1 MASTATISVIIVNY
15 NTGQLLQQSVSQV
28 LTDDSVSE
36 IIIVDNNSQ
45 DESMNLLPKSDKI
58 HVYFRKQNHGFAA
71 SCNFAAKKTKSE
83 YLVFLNPDCLL
94 TKNTIKQLVQELQ
107 MQPKAAII
115 GCLVKNPDG
124 SEQRAA
130 RRRLPTLMR
139 AIKTYSRIEKLAK
152 FCTCF
157 AGVNLNFAP
166 MPTKTQ
172 QVQAISGAFFIMKA
186 NIFNEIDGFDEKFP
200 LHFED
205 LDLFKRTQDA
215 GYQLLFNPNISVIH
229 HQGTS
234 SASNPAVKSL
244 KKQGLLRYF
253 KKHTS
258 PFAYIIVRVL
268 SKLF

>member
-1 MASTATISVIIVNY
+1 MSTTITVIIVNY
-15 NTGQLLQQSVSQV
+15 NTGALLQQVVSQV

-45 DESMNLLPKSDKI
+45 DESMSLLPENKKI
-58 HVYFRKQNHGFAA
+58 QIYYRTENHGFAA
-71 SCNFAAKKTKSE
+71 SCNFAANKTKAE
-83 YLVFLNPDCLL
+83 YLLFLNPDCIP
-94 TKNTIKQLVQELQ
+94 TQDSIKQLVQELQ
-107 MQPKAAII
+107 QQAKAAII

-124 SEQRAA
+124 SEQRAT

-152 FCTCF
+152 VCTCF

-172 QVQAISGAFFIMKA
+172 QVQAISGAFIIMRA
-186 NIFNEIDGFDEKFP
+186 NIFHKIGGFDEKYP

-215 GYQLLFNPNISVIH
+215 GYKLLFNPNISVVH

-234 SASNPAVKSL
+234 SLSNPDVKNL

-253 KKHTS
+253 KKHESRTT
-258 PFAYIIVRVL
+258 YKIIRAFMRIL
-268 SKLF
+268 